1 MPAEIHPAIVKS
13 FDSVTYTATVQIM
26 TALHTY
32 LAGVRVDRG
41 IASADMTA
49 GRRCAVVLF
58 DPANPTDAVLF
69 AVWT

>member
-1 MPAEIHPAIVKS
+1 
-13 FDSVTYTATVQIM
+13 
-26 TALHTY
+26 
-32 LAGVRVDRG
+32 
-41 IASADMTA
+41 MTA